1 MKLRKSV
8 NEDINNIM
16 QIIDEAKEAIKEQ
29 GIDQWQN
36 GYPNADVIRNDILN
50 NDSYVFIKN
59 NEIVAT
65 LAVSFDGEKTYDKIY
80 DGNWISNDEFAVI
93 HRIAITSKYKGTGIA
108 SEIIKMI
115 EDICLDKDVHSI
127 KVDTHEFNIPMQK
140 LLKKND
146 FKYCGVIY
154 LEDKSKRVAFEK
166 IF

>member
-8 NEDINNIM
+8 NEDINNII
-16 QIIDEAKEAIKEQ
+16 QIIDEAKEALKEQ

-65 LAVSFDGEKTYDKIY
+65 SAVSFDGEKTYDKIY

-93 HRIAITSKYKGTGIA
+93 HRIAISNKYKGTGIA

-115 EDICLDKDVHSI
+115 EAICLDKDVHSI
-127 KVDTHEFNIPMQK
+127 KVDTHEFNMPMQK

>member
-16 QIIDEAKEAIKEQ
+16 QIIDEAKEALKEQ

-80 DGNWISNDEFAVI
+80 DGDWISNDEFAVI

-115 EDICLDKDVHSI
+115 EAICLDKDVHSI

>member
-16 QIIDEAKEAIKEQ
+16 QIIDEAKEALKEQ

-65 LAVSFDGEKTYDKIY
+65 SAVSFDGEKTYDKIY

-93 HRIAITSKYKGTGIA
+93 HRIAISNKYKGTGIA

-115 EDICLDKDVHSI
+115 EAICLDKDVHSI

>member
-8 NEDINNIM
+8 NEDINNII
-16 QIIDEAKEAIKEQ
+16 QIIDEAKEALKEQ

-65 LAVSFDGEKTYDKIY
+65 SAVSFDGEKTYDKIY

-93 HRIAITSKYKGTGIA
+93 HRIAISNKYKGTGIA

-115 EDICLDKDVHSI
+115 EAICLDKNVHSI
-127 KVDTHEFNIPMQK
+127 KVDTHEFNMPMQK

>member
-16 QIIDEAKEAIKEQ
+16 QIIDEAKEALKEQ

-65 LAVSFDGEKTYDKIY
+65 SAVSFDGEKTYDKIY

-93 HRIAITSKYKGTGIA
+93 HRIAISNKYKGTGIA

-115 EDICLDKDVHSI
+115 ENICLDKNVHSI
-127 KVDTHEFNIPMQK
+127 KVDTHEFNMPMQK

>member
-1 MKLRKSV
+1 MKFRKSV
-8 NEDINNIM
+8 NEDINDIM
-16 QIIDEAKEAIKEQ
+16 QIIDEAKEYLRKQ

-36 GYPNADVIRNDILN
+36 GYPNADVIKNDILN

-65 LAVSFDGEKTYDKIY
+65 SAVSFDGEKTYDKIY
-80 DGNWISNDEFAVI
+80 DGNWISNDKFAVI
-93 HRIAITSKYKGTGIA
+93 HRIAISNKHKGTGIA

-115 EDICLDKDVHSI
+115 EDICLDKNIHSI

>member
-16 QIIDEAKEAIKEQ
+16 QIIDEAKEALKEQ

-115 EDICLDKDVHSI
+115 EAMCLDKDVHSI

>member
-16 QIIDEAKEAIKEQ
+16 QIIDEAKEALKEQ

-65 LAVSFDGEKTYDKIY
+65 SAVSFDGEKTYDKIY

-93 HRIAITSKYKGTGIA
+93 HRIAISNKYKGRGIA

-115 EDICLDKDVHSI
+115 EAICLDKDVHSI

>member
-16 QIIDEAKEAIKEQ
+16 QIIDEAKEALKEQ

-65 LAVSFDGEKTYDKIY
+65 S
-80 DGNWISNDEFAVI
+80 
-93 HRIAITSKYKGTGIA
+93 
-108 SEIIKMI
+108 
-115 EDICLDKDVHSI
+115 
-127 KVDTHEFNIPMQK
+127 
-140 LLKKND
+140 
-146 FKYCGVIY
+146 
-154 LEDKSKRVAFEK
+154 
-166 IF
+166 

>member
-1 MKLRKSV
+1 MKLKKSV

-16 QIIDEAKEAIKEQ
+16 QIIDEAKEALKEQ

-65 LAVSFDGEKTYDKIY
+65 SAVSFDGEKTYDKIY

-93 HRIAITSKYKGTGIA
+93 HRIAISNKYKGTGIA

-115 EDICLDKDVHSI
+115 EAICLDKNVHSI
-127 KVDTHEFNIPMQK
+127 KVDTHEFNIAMQK

>member
-16 QIIDEAKEAIKEQ
+16 QIIDKAKEALKEQ

-65 LAVSFDGEKTYDKIY
+65 SAVSFDGEKTYDKIY

-93 HRIAITSKYKGTGIA
+93 HRIAISNKYKGTGIA

-115 EDICLDKDVHSI
+115 EAICLDKDVHSI

>member
-16 QIIDEAKEAIKEQ
+16 QIIDEAKEALKEQ

-65 LAVSFDGEKTYDKIY
+65 SAVSFDGEKTYDKIY

-93 HRIAITSKYKGTGIA
+93 HRIAISNKYKGTGIA

-115 EDICLDKDVHSI
+115 EAICLDKDVHSI
-127 KVDTHEFNIPMQK
+127 KVDTHEFNVPMQK

>member
-16 QIIDEAKEAIKEQ
+16 QIIDEAKEALKEQ

-65 LAVSFDGEKTYDKIY
+65 SVVSFAGEKTYDKIY
-80 DGNWISNDEFAVI
+80 DGSWISNDEFAVI
-93 HRIAITSKYKGTGIA
+93 HRIAISNKYKGTGIA

-115 EDICLDKDVHSI
+115 ENICLDKNVHSI
-127 KVDTHEFNIPMQK
+127 KVDTHEFNMPMQK

>member
-16 QIIDEAKEAIKEQ
+16 QIIDEAKEALKEQ

-36 GYPNADVIRNDILN
+36 GYPNDDVIRNDILN

-65 LAVSFDGEKTYDKIY
+65 SVVSFDGEKTYDKIY

-93 HRIAITSKYKGTGIA
+93 HRIAISNKYKGTGIA

-115 EDICLDKDVHSI
+115 EAICLDKNVHSI
-127 KVDTHEFNIPMQK
+127 KVDTHEFNMPMQK

>member
-16 QIIDEAKEAIKEQ
+16 QIIDEAKEALKEQ

-50 NDSYVFIKN
+50 N

-65 LAVSFDGEKTYDKIY
+65 SAVSFDGEKTYDKIY
-80 DGNWISNDEFAVI
+80 DGSWITNDEFAVI
-93 HRIAITSKYKGTGIA
+93 HRIAISNKYKGTGIA

-115 EDICLDKDVHSI
+115 EAICLDKDVHSI

-146 FKYCGVIY
+146 FKDCGVIY

>member
-16 QIIDEAKEAIKEQ
+16 QIIDEAKEALKEQ

-59 NEIVAT
+59 NEIIAT

-80 DGNWISNDEFAVI
+80 DGDWISNDEFAVI

-115 EDICLDKDVHSI
+115 EAICLDKDVHSI

>member
-16 QIIDEAKEAIKEQ
+16 QIIDKAKEALKEQ

-65 LAVSFDGEKTYDKIY
+65 SAVSFDGEKTYDKIY

-93 HRIAITSKYKGTGIA
+93 HRIAISNKYKGTGIA
-108 SEIIKMI
+108 SKIIKMI
-115 EDICLDKDVHSI
+115 EAICLDKDVHSI

-146 FKYCGVIY
+146 FKYCGVIF

>member
-8 NEDINNIM
+8 NEDINNII
-16 QIIDEAKEAIKEQ
+16 QIIDEAKEALKEQ

-36 GYPNADVIRNDILN
+36 GYPNDDVIRNDILN

-65 LAVSFDGEKTYDKIY
+65 SAVSFDGEKTYDKIY

-93 HRIAITSKYKGTGIA
+93 HRIAISNKYKGTGIA

-115 EDICLDKDVHSI
+115 EAICLDKNVHSI
-127 KVDTHEFNIPMQK
+127 KVDTHEFNMPMQK

>member
-16 QIIDEAKEAIKEQ
+16 QIIDEAKEALKEQ

-65 LAVSFDGEKTYDKIY
+65 SAVSFDGEKTYDKIY

-93 HRIAITSKYKGTGIA
+93 HRIAISNKYKGTGIA

-115 EDICLDKDVHSI
+115 EAICLDKNVHSI
-127 KVDTHEFNIPMQK
+127 KVDTHEFNMPMQK

>member
-16 QIIDEAKEAIKEQ
+16 QIIDEAKEALKEQ

-36 GYPNADVIRNDILN
+36 GYPNDDVIRNDILN

-80 DGNWISNDEFAVI
+80 DGDWISNDEFAVI
-93 HRIAITSKYKGTGIA
+93 HRIAISNKYKGTGIA

-115 EDICLDKDVHSI
+115 EAMCLDKDVHSI

>member
-16 QIIDEAKEAIKEQ
+16 QIIDEAKEALKEQ

-65 LAVSFDGEKTYDKIY
+65 SAVSFDGEKTYDKIY

-93 HRIAITSKYKGTGIA
+93 HRIAISNKYKGTGIA

-115 EDICLDKDVHSI
+115 EAICLDKNVHSI

>member
-8 NEDINNIM
+8 NEDVNNIM
-16 QIIDEAKEAIKEQ
+16 QIINEAKEALKEQ

-50 NDSYVFIKN
+50 NNSYVFIKN

-65 LAVSFDGEKTYDKIY
+65 SAVSFDGEKTYDKIY

-93 HRIAITSKYKGTGIA
+93 HRIAITSKHKGTGIA

-127 KVDTHEFNIPMQK
+127 KVDTHEFNVPMQK

>member
-16 QIIDEAKEAIKEQ
+16 QIIDKAKEALKEQ

-65 LAVSFDGEKTYDKIY
+65 SAVSFDGEKTYDKIY
-80 DGNWISNDEFAVI
+80 DGSWISNDEFAVI
-93 HRIAITSKYKGTGIA
+93 HRIAISNKYKGTGIA

-115 EDICLDKDVHSI
+115 ENICLDKNVHSI
-127 KVDTHEFNIPMQK
+127 KVDTHEFNMPMQK

>member
-16 QIIDEAKEAIKEQ
+16 QIIDKAKEALKEQ

-65 LAVSFDGEKTYDKIY
+65 SAVSFDGEKTYDKIY

-93 HRIAITSKYKGTGIA
+93 HRIAISNKYKGTGIA
-108 SEIIKMI
+108 SKIIKMI
-115 EDICLDKDVHSI
+115 EAICLDKDVHSI

>member
-16 QIIDEAKEAIKEQ
+16 QIINEAKEALREQ

-36 GYPNADVIRNDILN
+36 GYPNADVIKNDILN

-80 DGNWISNDEFAVI
+80 DGNWISNDKFAVI
-93 HRIAITSKYKGTGIA
+93 HRIAISNKNKGTGIA

-115 EDICLDKDVHSI
+115 EAICLDKNVHSI

-154 LEDKSKRVAFEK
+154 LEENSKRVAFEK
-166 IF
+166 VF

>member
-16 QIIDEAKEAIKEQ
+16 QIIDEAKEALKEQ

-65 LAVSFDGEKTYDKIY
+65 SAVSFDGEKTYDKIY
-80 DGNWISNDEFAVI
+80 DGSWITNDEFAVI
-93 HRIAITSKYKGTGIA
+93 HRIAISNKYKGTGIA

-115 EDICLDKDVHSI
+115 EAICLDKNVHSI

>member
-1 MKLRKSV
+1 MRLRKSI
-8 NEDINNIM
+8 NEDVNNIM
-16 QIIDEAKEAIKEQ
+16 QIIDEAKEALKEQ
-29 GIDQWQN
+29 GIDQWQD

-50 NDSYVFIKN
+50 NYSYVFIKN

-80 DGNWISNDEFAVI
+80 DGNWITNGEFAVI
-93 HRIAITSKYKGTGIA
+93 HRIAISNKHKGIGIA
-108 SEIIKMI
+108 SEIIKMV
-115 EDICLDKDVHSI
+115 EDICLDKYVHSI

-140 LLKKND
+140 LLNKND

-154 LEDKSKRVAFEK
+154 LEDKSKRVDFEK

>member
-16 QIIDEAKEAIKEQ
+16 QIIDEAKEALKEQ

-65 LAVSFDGEKTYDKIY
+65 SAVSFDGEKTYDKIY
-80 DGNWISNDEFAVI
+80 DGNWVSNDEFAVI

-115 EDICLDKDVHSI
+115 EAMCLDKDIHSI

>member
-8 NEDINNIM
+8 NEDINNII
-16 QIIDEAKEAIKEQ
+16 QIIDEAKEALKEQ

-50 NDSYVFIKN
+50 NHSYVFIKN

-65 LAVSFDGEKTYDKIY
+65 SAVSFDGEKTYDKIY

-93 HRIAITSKYKGTGIA
+93 HRIAISNKYKGTGIA

-115 EDICLDKDVHSI
+115 EAICLDKNVHSI
-127 KVDTHEFNIPMQK
+127 KVDTHEFNMPMQK

>member
-1 MKLRKSV
+1 MKIRKSV
-8 NEDINNIM
+8 NEDINNII
-16 QIIDEAKEAIKEQ
+16 QIIDEAKEALKEQ

-65 LAVSFDGEKTYDKIY
+65 SAVSFDGEKTYDKIY

-93 HRIAITSKYKGTGIA
+93 HRIAISNKYKGTGIA

-115 EDICLDKDVHSI
+115 EAICLDKNVHSI
-127 KVDTHEFNIPMQK
+127 KVDTHEFNMPMQK